1 MSDCSTIVPLKKASR
16 APGEARPP
24 RLRSAVTNGTRLFA
38 DGSHEGPWARRFRDL
53 VQLHEED
60 LGSRDTLSEGQRSL
74 CRRVATLEIELEQM
88 EGKLSKRDSS
98 VDLDLYNRMTGTL
111 GRTIDRLG
119 LRRVPRDIGPR
130 DIDEY
135 ARMVNEGR
143 T

>member
-1 MSDCSTIVPLKKASR
+1 M
-16 APGEARPP
+16 
-24 RLRSAVTNGTRLFA
+24 TNGTRLFA
-38 DGSHEGPWARRFRDL
+38 YGSHEGPWARRFRDL
-53 VQLHEED
+53 VQLHKED

-119 LRRVPRDIGPR
+119 LKRGARDVTPTIA
-130 DIDEY
+130 ELM
-135 ARMVNEGR
+135 ARHA
-143 T
+143 